1 MTTMTSAAAL
11 LLLCSGPMAVQAQQK
26 GPEQGGPSQ
35 AQQGGQQGTPAGK
48 AESRGNEGGEAK
60 GGKQQQ
66 AEPKDKDAGKATKSQ
81 AQDSK
86 QQPTQKQAEPK
97 DKDAGKATKS
107 QAQDS
112 KQQPTQKQAEPK
124 DKDAG
129 KATKSQAQDSKQ
141 QPTQKQA
148 EPKDKDAGKATKSQA
163 QDSKQ
168 QPAQQQA
175 EPKSKDTG
183 TTTKGQAQDN
193 NQQRTQQQAQPSGK
207 ATTGGQ
213 GQRVQISQEQR
224 TTIRQTIL
232 GAGQVNRVQNV
243 NVRVNV
249 GSRIPSGIRL
259 APLPATVVS
268 IVPAYRSYSYFVVSD
283 EIYIVEPQT
292 LVVVDV
298 IHVSGPDRGGSQSA
312 ALTLSQDERRILV
325 RTIEIRRD
333 STLGLGALEIGASVP
348 RGVEV
353 VEFPSVVVEEVPK
366 LRGYHY
372 FTAENAIVIVEPSR
386 DRIAL
391 VIEAR

>member
-1 MTTMTSAAAL
+1 
-11 LLLCSGPMAVQAQQK
+11 
-26 GPEQGGPSQ
+26 
-35 AQQGGQQGTPAGK
+35 
-48 AESRGNEGGEAK
+48 
-60 GGKQQQ
+60 
-66 AEPKDKDAGKATKSQ
+66 
-81 AQDSK
+81 
-86 QQPTQKQAEPK
+86 
-97 DKDAGKATKS
+97 
-107 QAQDS
+107 
-112 KQQPTQKQAEPK
+112 
-124 DKDAG
+124 
-129 KATKSQAQDSKQ
+129 
-141 QPTQKQA
+141 
-148 EPKDKDAGKATKSQA
+148 
-163 QDSKQ
+163 
-168 QPAQQQA
+168 
-175 EPKSKDTG
+175 
-183 TTTKGQAQDN
+183 
-193 NQQRTQQQAQPSGK
+193 
-207 ATTGGQ
+207 
-213 GQRVQISQEQR
+213 
-224 TTIRQTIL
+224 
-232 GAGQVNRVQNV
+232 
-243 NVRVNV
+243 V